1 MQKKS
6 FLYRS
11 LFTSVLSFFIS
22 FSSYSQSLKDVNFGS
37 NYSLDVISWNLE
49 WFPKNGQNTIDSLAI
64 IINSLNPEIIGLQ
77 EISDVSAFNS
87 LMTQLPLYEG
97 FYSGFSNLKL
107 AYIYKKHN
115 IDSLQFAESNTY
127 YTFKSDAYKS
137 IYEKLELKLTAQKTE
152 YEALLEEKKRTKD
165 SIRTSKQRKMDP
177 LNRERQI
184 EFESK
189 MRPPLKKLDTLQK
202 QPLK

>member
-1 MQKKS
+1 MKTVFLAVSTLFLISCENLDIKKQS
-6 FLYRS
+6 NLISEDQMVEILY
-11 LFTSVLSFFIS
+11 
-22 FSSYSQSLKDVNFGS
+22 DV
-37 NYSLDVISWNLE
+37 V
-49 WFPKNGQNTIDSLAI
+49 
-64 IINSLNPEIIGLQ
+64 IINSAKGINKQLLQ
-77 EISDVSAFNS
+77 KKIND
-87 LMTQLPLYEG
+87 P
-97 FYSGFSNLKL
+97 L
-107 AYIYKKHN
+107 AYIYEKHN
-115 IDSLQFAESNTY
+115 IDSLRFAESNTY